1 MNIGLSGMARW
12 LALAVFVTAAGCCYS
27 CGLGGQT
34 AGIIRG
40 SESRAEPAD
49 GSEAG
54 AGRGTAS
61 EAPGHA
67 VPEEGPGLGTGEDSF
82 GHAAGTGGEG
92 VPGYA
97 AQETGGAE
105 SLAPLAP
112 EGAKEAE
119 ICFVHV
125 CGEVE
130 DPGVYELLQGQRVFE
145 AVELAGGFTADAA
158 ENFLNL
164 AEPVWDGMKILVPDK
179 TMVPEDYE
187 AGLLTGA
194 GHDTSGPN
202 AAGGGTAGGGDADKI
217 QARVNINT
225 AGKEELMTLRG
236 IGQARAED
244 IISYRQQRGGF
255 GSIEDIMEV
264 PGIKDAAF
272 QKIKDHI
279 TV

>member
-1 MNIGLSGMARW
+1 MKTGLSGMARW
-12 LALAVFVTAAGCCYS
+12 LVLAVFVTAAGCCYS
-27 CGLGGQT
+27 CGLRGQT
-34 AGIIRG
+34 AGVIRG
-40 SESRAEPAD
+40 SESQAETAD
-49 GSEAG
+49 CPVED
-54 AGRGTAS
+54 AGRGTAA
-61 EAPGHA
+61 ELPGPMAPA
-67 VPEEGPGLGTGEDSF
+67 EGPGCGET
-82 GHAAGTGGEG
+82 A
-92 VPGYA
+92 
-97 AQETGGAE
+97 ETTEPAE
-105 SLAPLAP
+105 A
-112 EGAKEAE
+112 AE

-194 GHDTSGPN
+194 GYDSPGQKTGDRA
-202 AAGGGTAGGGDADKI
+202 AAGVGDGD
-217 QARVNINT
+217 QARPKVNINT

-236 IGQARAED
+236 IGQAKAED
-244 IISYRQQRGGF
+244 IISCRQQRGGF

-272 QKIKDHI
+272 QKIKDDI